1 MRSFQGRVITEGQV
15 TAEAVV
21 TTEGFNTLQVRRTIP
36 ESEFAD
42 KLQIKWQGF
51 SYLISHFEK
60 PN

>member
-1 MRSFQGRVITEGQV
+1 MVLTIKRVNHE
-15 TAEAVV
+15 
-21 TTEGFNTLQVRRTIP
+21 TEGFNTLQVRRIIP

-51 SYLISHFEK
+51 SYLIPHFEK

>member
-1 MRSFQGRVITEGQV
+1 MQRQSGILMPVFSLNGRYG
-15 TAEAVV
+15 AGDFGPKAY
-21 TTEGFNTLQVRRTIP
+21 
-36 ESEFAD
+36 EFVD